1 MGPAAL
7 ARAGPRAKNRT
18 AVERL
23 FDEINELMRGPNAD
37 LSQIEHTLTDGYA
50 RALDLEAE
58 RLRIEKRLAEIA
70 ASLADDDAR
79 DRRREVSALVSRLD
93 GTSAELHKLRN
104 ALGDLRRHADVV
116 RASAA

>member
-1 MGPAAL
+1 M
-7 ARAGPRAKNRT
+7 
-18 AVERL
+18 ERL
-23 FDEINELMRGPNAD
+23 FDEISELMAGAPAD
-37 LSQIEHTLTDGYA
+37 LSRIEHTLTDGYA

-58 RLRIEKRLAEIA
+58 RWRIEKRLSEIA
-70 ASLADDDAR
+70 ASLADGDSA

-93 GTSAELHKLRN
+93 GTSEELLKLRT